1 MFRWRKV
8 GRAWE
13 HDYTGAVSGEM
24 ARWLWHWYFRDVGM
38 LQHLEAALAI
48 ADETQD
54 EGAGNLIERALES
67 VRVAH
72 WPTLDPNLETFRK
85 GKGGA
90 PPRS

>member
-1 MFRWRKV
+1 
-8 GRAWE
+8 
-13 HDYTGAVSGEM
+13 
-24 ARWLWHWYFRDVGM
+24 M

-54 EGAGNLIERALES
+54 EGAGNLIERALEF